1 MYSKF
6 SWEVSARGGGGEL
19 FWHNDMDLW
28 ALSRFTPEEGQL
40 ENLLADSH
48 LIHLR
53 IYFLDWACIQ
63 IKRIYIFLIIL
74 SLVLIFGMFL
84 FFQFQFFPKIQE
96 VGRDTYFPAKCQWAI
111 RYRIIDTKII
121 VLQHEFVGCGP
132 SDSATWWPQ
141 YKNQL
146 WGAPHWEKSEKGG
159 TSSWLWLTHSG
170 GYQCTLHFIR
180 YYFRKFMYCG
190 L

>member
-53 IYFLDWACIQ
+53 IYFLD
-63 IKRIYIFLIIL
+63 
-74 SLVLIFGMFL
+74 
-84 FFQFQFFPKIQE
+84 
-96 VGRDTYFPAKCQWAI
+96 
-111 RYRIIDTKII
+111 
-121 VLQHEFVGCGP
+121 
-132 SDSATWWPQ
+132 
-141 YKNQL
+141 
-146 WGAPHWEKSEKGG
+146 
-159 TSSWLWLTHSG
+159 
-170 GYQCTLHFIR
+170 
-180 YYFRKFMYCG
+180 
-190 L
+190 